1 MHRLTAKISA
11 GRSLL
16 HYPGL
21 KTNEL
26 RQIGEVHSQRLLRQA
41 WDRLFRGLVSC
52 VLVLNSPSVIR
63 GNQGLNCAAANAQ
76 PPPAG
81 LYGLAFTD
89 LS

>member
-41 WDRLFRGLVSC
+41 WDRLFRGWVS
-52 VLVLNSPSVIR
+52 
-63 GNQGLNCAAANAQ
+63 
-76 PPPAG
+76 
-81 LYGLAFTD
+81 
-89 LS
+89 